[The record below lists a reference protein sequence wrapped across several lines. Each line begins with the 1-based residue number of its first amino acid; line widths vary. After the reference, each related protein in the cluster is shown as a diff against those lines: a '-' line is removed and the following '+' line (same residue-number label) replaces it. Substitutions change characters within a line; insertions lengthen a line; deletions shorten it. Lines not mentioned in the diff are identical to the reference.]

1 MDEVAVAKDA
11 GGERVRTDDALFAEG
26 EDRGVALVRVVR
38 TVERSDGWL
47 SVLVPSVCVGVWG

>member
-1 MDEVAVAKDA
+1 MAKDA